1 MKRFAPPAGLQGNL
15 PLVDMPSLEIPQQ
28 QELAIALMDLLVQ
41 VWHAAEHER
50 LPVNQTQTSKRL
62 KALCISRLAEN
73 DRGCCRGHW

>member
-41 VWHAAEHER
+41 VQRQICPGTETAAREEGADGHE
-50 LPVNQTQTSKRL
+50 
-62 KALCISRLAEN
+62 AE
-73 DRGCCRGHW
+73 C

>member
-41 VWHAAEHER
+41 VQRQICSGSEAAAQEEGPDGHE
-50 LPVNQTQTSKRL
+50 
-62 KALCISRLAEN
+62 AE
-73 DRGCCRGHW
+73 C